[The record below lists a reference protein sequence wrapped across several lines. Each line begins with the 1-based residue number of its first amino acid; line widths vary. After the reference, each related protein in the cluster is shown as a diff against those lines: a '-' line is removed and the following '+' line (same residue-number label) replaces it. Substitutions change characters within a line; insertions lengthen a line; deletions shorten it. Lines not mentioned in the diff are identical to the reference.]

1 MFRESKV
8 VWCVGRKVRVDLEKC
23 GVPSLILVISAQ
35 LQAFPLF
42 QVIPCASRDQ
52 A

>member
-1 MFRESKV
+1 MLN
-8 VWCVGRKVRVDLEKC
+8 LEKC

-42 QVIPCASRDQ
+42 QVIPCASRETDVDRIRPSPRKIRWL
-52 A
+52 